1 MEPTHA
7 RLLFDFLF
15 PHPKTERAT
24 TRKILAAV
32 PADRSDYAPHPN
44 SMTALKLCGHIAG
57 TEIWFLDGILNHYFE
72 DDDDDDDDADAAPRP
87 KWDTPADI
95 VRWYDDAFTNRLPR
109 LKALSN
115 QQLIAPVNYIGIL
128 NEPAVTYLSL
138 AIRHSVHHR
147 GQLSAYLRPMGATVP
162 SIYVESG
169 DQRFAPG
176 ESSGW

>member
-1 MEPTHA
+1 MEPTQA
-7 RLLFDFLF
+7 RFLFNFLF
-15 PHPKTERAT
+15 PHLKTERAT
-24 TRKILAAV
+24 TRKIIAAV

-57 TEIWFLDGILNHYFE
+57 TEMWFLDGILKHTFE
-72 DDDDDDDDADAAPRP
+72 DDDDDAPPP
-87 KWDTPADI
+87 KWDTPTD
-95 VRWYDDAFTNRLPR
+95 VLKWYDDGFTSRVPQLE
-109 LKALSN
+109 ALSDE
-115 QQLIAPVNYIGIL
+115 QLIKPVNYIGIL

-162 SIYVESG
+162 STYVESG
-169 DQRFAPG
+169 DQRFTPG